1 MLAHDGRAWK
11 VDGTAQ
17 ALVGPGL
24 ATPLLLITGYLFCYF
39 VLQFLLP
46 FLNSKYFVTSH
57 IIHTGDT
64 GLRGPNGEA
73 GIPGAKGDKG
83 DQG

>member
-1 MLAHDGRAWK
+1 MLARDGRTWK
-11 VDGTAQ
+11 VDGRAQ
-17 ALVGPGL
+17 ALVGRGL
-24 ATPLLLITGYLFCYF
+24 ATPLLLTGYLFPYF